1 MYGSKNRVDRRLID
15 IYKLRKEENRS
26 TIVAKLVSLVEASA
40 DSLVEASADSLV
52 KASAD
57 SLVDATADK
66 ESDKSSTELISFKA
80 DQAPTKILLSSQ
92 VFYKG

>member
-40 DSLVEASADSLV
+40 DSLVEASAD
-52 KASAD
+52 
-57 SLVDATADK
+57 K
-66 ESDKSSTELISFKA
+66 ESDKSSIELISFKA
-80 DQAPTKILLSSQ
+80 DQVPTKILLSSQ
-92 VFYKG
+92 VFYRG